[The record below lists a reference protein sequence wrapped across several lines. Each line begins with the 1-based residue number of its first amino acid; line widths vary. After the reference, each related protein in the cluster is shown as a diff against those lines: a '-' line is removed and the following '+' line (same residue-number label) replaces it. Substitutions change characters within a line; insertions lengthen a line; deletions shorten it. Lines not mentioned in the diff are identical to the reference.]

1 MEKPRQTGNLPGVA
15 RQEEGTR
22 NKTGT
27 ESIASNHTAEANG
40 VHVWAEQWVADV
52 QPPAYAVQKPK
63 VSKDGSRLIP
73 VGGLL
78 SMQAVKHDGEEAI
91 HVAQIDNAQKHQT
104 SIGKEDPPPGE
115 PGSELYLERKIA
127 WIMLISR
134 FAESLFALVAFIVM
148 ANSEG
153 HSTVP
158 SFQAILAAGVIA
170 FFGCMV
176 LGCTEWLFIGVSY
189 DDMRGALTKRL
200 MLLLT
205 DINCLYDLVVGF
217 LCLGCCCASAGI
229 LTSNTEGEL
238 LCENR
243 ACSTEV
249 AATTL
254 LFFTAFILM
263 ASFCL
268 SFWKYRRHWMNQLLQ
283 ANVSAEE
290 EIEDSKLTWTH
301 NFGLRVFIRSLQV
314 ALAVTSIGIYSSL
327 ERRDKVHALQFSLAV
342 SVICMACSL
351 CLAVLDG
358 YCISNKLNSYP
369 HWFKTLKFIALVL
382 LYDVILCCLSLASA
396 SATSGAFFGEC
407 SIFNFDCAVVSAG
420 LAMSWLQWLTF
431 FASIGMS
438 WRDFEKST
446 KVSIALRRRQER
458 CSADDPNAE

>member
-1 MEKPRQTGNLPGVA
+1 MEPRQTGDLPGIA
-15 RQEEGTR
+15 CQEEGAQ
-22 NKTGT
+22 NQTGT
-27 ESIASNHTAEANG
+27 ESISSNRTAEANE

-52 QPPAYAVQKPK
+52 QPPAYAVPK
-63 VSKDGSRLIP
+63 AKIPKDGNRLIP
-73 VGGLL
+73 VGGIL

-91 HVAQIDNAQKHQT
+91 HVAPIDKTQKHQT
-104 SIGKEDPPPGE
+104 SIGKGDNPPGK

-153 HSTVP
+153 HSKVP

-170 FFGCMV
+170 FFGCVV
-176 LGCTEWLFIGVSY
+176 LGCTEWLLIGVSY

-205 DINCLYDLVVGF
+205 DVNCLYDFVVGF

-268 SFWKYRRHWMNQLLQ
+268 SFWKYRRNWMNQLLQ
-283 ANVSAEE
+283 TNFSEE
-290 EIEDSKLTWTH
+290 DESEDSKLTWTH

-314 ALAVTSIGIYSSL
+314 ALATTATGIYSSL
-327 ERRDKVHALQFSLAV
+327 ERRGKVQALQFSLAV
-342 SVICMACSL
+342 SIICMACSL
-351 CLAVLDG
+351 CLVVLDG

-369 HWFKTLKFIALVL
+369 HWFKTLKFVALVL

-396 SATSGAFFGEC
+396 SATSGAFYGEC
-407 SIFNFDCAVVSAG
+407 NVFSFDCSVVSAG
-420 LAMSWLQWLTF
+420 MAMSWFQWLTF
-431 FASIGMS
+431 FASTGMS

-446 KVSIALRRRQER
+446 KMSIALRRRQER